1 MNRGSL
7 QATGIALGGL
17 TALAAAVGIGRFVY
31 TPILPYML
39 DGLGLSKAEG
49 GLLASANFLGYLL
62 GALAASAVA
71 LPGGQR
77 GWFLSALALSALT
90 TAAMGIHPHMALFLG
105 LRFAGGVASAFVL
118 VLSSALI
125 LDRLAALRRPA
136 LSAVHFAGVGSGIAM
151 SALLVSEMAAL
162 GHGWRMLWFAS
173 GAVSLLALGAALWL
187 VPREQ
192 SVARPAAPSRGAH
205 TNRRLIAL
213 IVAYGLFGFGY
224 VITATFISTMVRATP
239 EIRSIEPQVWL
250 VVGLAAVPSVALW
263 TWIGRRLGNDRSFA
277 IACIV
282 EAAGVVMS
290 VLATG
295 ALAIVLSAAMLGGT
309 FMGLTALGLI
319 HARDISNGDPRRS
332 LGLMTA
338 AFGLGQMIAPTL
350 AGIVYDLSGSLL
362 LPSLA
367 AAAGL
372 LISAGL
378 VTRTRA

>member
-1 MNRGSL
+1 
-7 QATGIALGGL
+7 LGGL

-151 SALLVSEMAAL
+151 SALLVSQLAAL

-192 SVARPAAPSRGAH
+192 SVPRPAAPSRGAH